1 MELNQVEMDFSH
13 AVDQEI
19 KEVTERRTVMKNKKK
34 VMKQAEKKMQPT
46 KKKIRKNKNH
56 NHL

>member
-34 VMKQAEKKMQPT
+34 VMKQAEKKMQPI
-46 KKKIRKNKNH
+46 KKKMRNLKSLN
-56 NHL
+56 LF